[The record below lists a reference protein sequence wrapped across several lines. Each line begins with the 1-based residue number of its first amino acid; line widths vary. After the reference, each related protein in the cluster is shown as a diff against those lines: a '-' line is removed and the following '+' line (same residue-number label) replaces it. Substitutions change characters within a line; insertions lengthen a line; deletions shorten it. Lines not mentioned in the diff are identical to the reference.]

1 MVSDVIGYLDYKDK
15 ELFAVFSVY
24 CDRCDDLSK
33 VQDAIDELSEKWADA
48 CIEKYSQLLS
58 LQSIRDTIFNHIKE
72 IGANQKYSGKRFSHT
87 FYNKL
92 LDYQMKIRSTAAVN
106 KK

>member
-1 MVSDVIGYLDYKDK
+1 MISEMIDYLDYKDR

-24 CDRCDDLSK
+24 CDRCDDISK
-33 VQDAIDELSEKWADA
+33 VQSAIDELSEKWAKA
-48 CIEKYSQLLS
+48 CIEKYSKLLS
-58 LQSIRDTIFNHIKE
+58 LQSIRETIFNHIKE
-72 IGANQKYSGKRFSHT
+72 IGANQEYSGKRFWHT

-92 LDYQMKIRSTAAVN
+92 LDYQMTIKANPIS